1 MMRADSSS
9 AVCSHRSI
17 GDFGEDFGVYSAS
30 NIVKSARKYLTKLN
44 LVVIII
50 K

>member
-17 GDFGEDFGVYSAS
+17 RDFSVYFAA
-30 NIVKSARKYLTKLN
+30 NIVKFIRKYLTKLN